1 MSSLNKF
8 FGGLKQAGVSGRGNY
23 FPYANAKYRLNI
35 SRFFYKSDRKDVF
48 VAELDVVETL
58 AFSSSKSDVVPPA
71 AGERRSWVVDMTK
84 ELNMVQRDVNGFV
97 LATIGVNVNNKPEA
111 ERALDQIEG
120 LVQFAISDANPFGGS
135 PLDLETFEH
144 KTKGKGNDFT
154 VHNWIPS
161 ASSAGLDA
169 WLAKLPRG
177 QYVSPNLTAAKQ
189 GPPVSAPAQA
199 AGAPVQMGG
208 RWFLPQA
215 DGSLKP
221 IG

>member
-1 MSSLNKF
+1 
-8 FGGLKQAGVSGRGNY
+8 VSGRGNY
-23 FPYANAKYRLNI
+23 FPYANAKYKLNI

-135 PLDLETFEH
+135 PLDLETYEH

-154 VHNWIPS
+154 IHNWTPS
-161 ASSAGLDA
+161 ASSLGLDA
-169 WLAKLPRG
+169 WLAKLPRSGAPRQLGSDRVSVG
-177 QYVSPNLTAAKQ
+177 QTP
-189 GPPVSAPAQA
+189 APAQA